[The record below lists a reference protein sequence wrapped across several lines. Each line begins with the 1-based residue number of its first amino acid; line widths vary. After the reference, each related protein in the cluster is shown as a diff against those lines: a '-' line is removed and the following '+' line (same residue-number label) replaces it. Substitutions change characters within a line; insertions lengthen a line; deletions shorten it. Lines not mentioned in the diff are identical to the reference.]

1 MPASLTAFI
10 SDLYVNERK
19 KDKEAGEDS
28 AQVYASARTLL
39 SILRLATACARI
51 RFSPAVS
58 KEDVM
63 ESMRLMRMSK
73 SSLEASMSA
82 PVADNNTDGTSGV
95 YLLIRKETIRS
106 GNAVVRVADVK
117 EQILAAGYSQE
128 TLDTTLTEYATLNV
142 WMLNRNSTV
151 ITFL

>member
-1 MPASLTAFI
+1 MGLDIADKSKDKDLATHILHVHMHSQAPALDFEPLTSAVVRSFVSRARLVEPAVPASLTAFI

-63 ESMRLMRMSK
+63 ESMRL
-73 SSLEASMSA
+73 
-82 PVADNNTDGTSGV
+82 
-95 YLLIRKETIRS
+95 
-106 GNAVVRVADVK
+106 
-117 EQILAAGYSQE
+117 
-128 TLDTTLTEYATLNV
+128 
-142 WMLNRNSTV
+142 
-151 ITFL
+151 